1 MSKKDC
7 YCCKVFCFYMKI
19 YTLSSRYT
27 KNISDIC
34 SLYLYYLKYTFL
46 YKTTLFPIFSG
57 KFLQDILST
66 VILKGTDSNWMWK
79 GKHFLILQCK

>member
-1 MSKKDC
+1 
-7 YCCKVFCFYMKI
+7 MKI

-79 GKHFLILQCK
+79 GKHFFDFAMQMKRV